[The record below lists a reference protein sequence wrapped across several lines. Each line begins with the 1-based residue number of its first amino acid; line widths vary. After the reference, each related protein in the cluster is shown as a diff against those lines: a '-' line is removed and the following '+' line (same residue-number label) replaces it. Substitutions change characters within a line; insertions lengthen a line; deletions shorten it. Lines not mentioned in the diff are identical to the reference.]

1 MTVRRFPLQ
10 VSIAALLL
18 AIAAAAQAD
27 DVDDLVSRTDA
38 CVAAWK
44 PTAAER
50 RFEEIGWSTD
60 IRTALELAR
69 EHRRPL
75 FVFTHDGR
83 MGVGRQ

>member
-1 MTVRRFPLQ
+1 MSR
-10 VSIAALLL
+10 VSVHVLSAGLLL
-18 AIAAAAQAD
+18 TAVSSPSLAD
-27 DVDDLVSRTDA
+27 DTDDFVARTDA
-38 CVAAWK
+38 CVAAWR

-50 RFEEIGWSTD
+50 RIDEIGWSTD
-60 IRTALELAR
+60 IRAALALAR

>member
-1 MTVRRFPLQ
+1 MSRISVHVL
-10 VSIAALLL
+10 SAGLLL
-18 AIAAAAQAD
+18 AAVSSSASAD
-27 DVDDLVSRTDA
+27 DADDFVSRTDA

-50 RFEEIGWSTD
+50 RLDEIGWSTD

>member
-1 MTVRRFPLQ
+1 MPRITAWLMSVLFL
-10 VSIAALLL
+10 
-18 AIAAAAQAD
+18 AAAASTSADEAD
-27 DVDDLVSRTDA
+27 DFVARTDG
-38 CVAAWK
+38 CVASWK

-50 RFEEIGWSTD
+50 RFDEIGWSTD
-60 IRTALELAR
+60 IRTALALAR

>member
-1 MTVRRFPLQ
+1 MTR
-10 VSIAALLL
+10 VSASHMAALFL
-18 AIAAAAQAD
+18 AAVSAAPSAD
-27 DVDDLVSRTDA
+27 QTDVFVARTDA

-44 PTAAER
+44 PTPAER
-50 RFEEIGWSTD
+50 RFDEIGWSTD
-60 IRTALELAR
+60 IRTALALAR